1 MRTCAQGCYGLQRW
15 KRQRVE
21 LSLFPGRGTRLAFA
35 GGIAMDDPVQPA
47 GHPAAPLEAD
57 ALFAQV
63 YERLKAMAG
72 KRLAQ
77 GARGTLDTTALVHD
91 LYLRIGANSELAFAH
106 PQQFF
111 TYAARAMR
119 HLLADRARNRLRQRA
134 GGDWVRTT
142 LTGSDYRL
150 AIDSAEQALALDEA
164 LSRLAQT
171 DARAAQVVELICFA
185 GLGQDQAADALG
197 LARRTVARDWRFAR
211 AFLKAELG

>member
-1 MRTCAQGCYGLQRW
+1 MEDSESSATQG
-15 KRQRVE
+15 
-21 LSLFPGRGTRLAFA
+21 T
-35 GGIAMDDPVQPA
+35 
-47 GHPAAPLEAD
+47 APLQAD
-57 ALFAQV
+57 ALFTAV
-63 YERLKAMAG
+63 YDRLKAMAG
-72 KRLAQ
+72 KRLAL
-77 GARGTLDTTALVHD
+77 GAHGTLDTTALVHD
-91 LYLRIGANSELAFAH
+91 LYLRIGANNELEFAH
-106 PQQFF
+106 PHQFF

-164 LSRLAQT
+164 LDRLAQT

-185 GLGQDQAADALG
+185 GLGQDQAAETLG

-211 AFLKAELG
+211 AFLKAELD

>member
-1 MRTCAQGCYGLQRW
+1 MSDEKAARAEG
-15 KRQRVE
+15 
-21 LSLFPGRGTRLAFA
+21 SAPFA
-35 GGIAMDDPVQPA
+35 T
-47 GHPAAPLEAD
+47 D
-57 ALFAQV
+57 ALFAEV

-72 KRLAQ
+72 RRLAH

-91 LYLRIGANSELAFAH
+91 LYLRVGANNELRFAH
-106 PQQFF
+106 PDQFF

-164 LSRLAQT
+164 LHRLAET

-211 AFLKAELG
+211 AFLKTELG